1 MKSFL
6 EALNENVEL
15 TENFNVFSA
24 NRLKGA
30 SDIVKKAEKK
40 GGDAMLTYH
49 HFLVKLPY
57 YESAANGSMNFTDAR
72 SELRMLMDEL
82 IYRTTG
88 DVTIGQIEFQELVG
102 KIEVLGELI
111 IKSKLK

>member
-1 MKSFL
+1 MKSFI
-6 EALNENVEL
+6 EYLNESIDI
-15 TENFNVFSA
+15 TENFNEFSA

-30 SDIVKKAEKK
+30 TDITANAEKK

-49 HFLVKLPY
+49 HFVVKLPY
-57 YESAANGSMNFTDAR
+57 YEAAANSQLNLTEAR
-72 SELRMLMDEL
+72 AELRMLMDEL
-82 IYRTTG
+82 INGTTG
-88 DVTIGQIEFQELVG
+88 DVTLSQIEFQELVG